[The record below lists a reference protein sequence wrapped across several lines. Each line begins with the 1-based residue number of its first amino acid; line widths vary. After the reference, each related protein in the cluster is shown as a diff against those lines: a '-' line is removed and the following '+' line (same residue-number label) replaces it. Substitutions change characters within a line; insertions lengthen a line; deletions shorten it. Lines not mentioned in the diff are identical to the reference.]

1 MRTWVKVTIGSVAA
15 GGPAVA
21 PLAGVSIYYFF
32 RHLETGQATE
42 AATLKEFDALR
53 ARFGSRQPLIEI
65 VNPAVADI
73 HVNRTRHPEGRRA
86 STLHVLT
93 WSVDNGRLQAE
104 LPLWLM
110 RFSSVNIL
118 STLGLAPEKFR
129 LTVDDVASYGPG
141 IVAEFRQPGRSD
153 VIIWAE

>member
-1 MRTWVKVTIGSVAA
+1 MRTWVKVTIAGVVAVVL
-15 GGPAVA
+15 GVA
-21 PLAGVSIYYFF
+21 TLAGVSSYYFF
-32 RHLETGQATE
+32 RHLETRSATE
-42 AATLKEFDALR
+42 GATLQDCYALR

-110 RFSSVNIL
+110 RFSSLNIL

-129 LTVDDVASYGPG
+129 LTVEDVASYGPG